1 MVLIEIEMVTGWV
14 AVSPDR
20 LINEVDS
27 GVQRV
32 ETDNEENKV
41 VFYFD
46 EMTIDEKCIEIELK
60 QVIFIEDAKDATVT
74 VYDYYNTEETATI
87 LYNIIA

>member
-1 MVLIEIEMVTGWV
+1 MVLIEIELVTGWE
-14 AVSPDR
+14 AVGPDR

-41 VFYFD
+41 SG
-46 EMTIDEKCIEIELK
+46 EL
-60 QVIFIEDAKDATVT
+60 
-74 VYDYYNTEETATI
+74 
-87 LYNIIA
+87 LIISYWYSDRLFT

>member
-1 MVLIEIEMVTGWV
+1 MVLIEIEMVTGWE

-41 VFYFD
+41 SGEF
-46 EMTIDEKCIEIELK
+46 L
-60 QVIFIEDAKDATVT
+60 
-74 VYDYYNTEETATI
+74 
-87 LYNIIA
+87 IIGYWSLERLFTCVSITGCVLF